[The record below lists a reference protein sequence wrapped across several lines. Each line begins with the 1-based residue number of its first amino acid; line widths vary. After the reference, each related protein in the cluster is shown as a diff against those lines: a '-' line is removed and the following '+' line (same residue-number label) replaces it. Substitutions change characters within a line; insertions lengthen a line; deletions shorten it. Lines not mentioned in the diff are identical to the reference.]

1 MMAADL
7 GTPDF
12 YLEPAYLQSLAD
24 IAITKQGGL
33 DNPLYQTAATAHDLT
48 GFNSALNNYGLTGS
62 GQTVVVIDSGI
73 AYDHLALGGGFGANY
88 RVVGGWDFAENDGNP
103 YDDGPAGSH
112 GTHVAGIIGGSTSQ
126 AQGVASGVD
135 LVSLRVFNDQGQGY
149 FSWVENAL
157 RWVHTN
163 RNAFENPITT
173 VNLSI
178 GSGWNATTVPNWA
191 SLEDELAQLK
201 ADGIFVS
208 VAAGNSFGQ
217 YNTPGLDYPAVSP
230 YVVPVM
236 SVNNDGSLSS
246 FSQRLG
252 TAIAAPGSSIRSTV
266 PDYMGNMNG
275 QADDYANFSGTSM
288 ASPYIAGA
296 SVLIREAMQLAGRTN
311 ITQDTIYNHMMQTAD
326 TFLDSATGLSYKRLN
341 LQRALDTLV
350 PADEYGNNTATAA
363 TWANAGS
370 GSFNGMLNS
379 RSDADYFRFVA
390 GATGTVTINSTT
402 RGEAALNWQ
411 INSTNG
417 TTTATGNSVTLNV
430 VAGETYTIGL
440 TTTAGIGT
448 YSLTLGGSSNSGGS
462 SGGSNSGGSN
472 NGGSNSGGSN
482 SGNTFAPIGST
493 TNLGVVRSTTQ
504 TGITLLGDVWYRATA
519 SQAGTFTAEA
529 LLNTASP
536 VTLSIYNSTGTLLK
550 TQTLSTSS
558 RIDLLVNNGQ
568 ELVFK
573 LSGNTSGVSLR
584 LTNLVSQS
592 GTTVTVNGTAGNDIF
607 NVTRGAGWSVSVNDV
622 VYTYTAA
629 QAAIINVLGGDGND
643 SVTLTGTMYAETA
656 IVRVGATTLLGA
668 GYGVNAIGFEDV
680 TVNGNGGNDV
690 LMMFDSAGNDTLTA
704 NTSSV
709 VMTGN
714 GFQHTVNGCKI
725 IAVAAT
731 AGGIDTAYVSDTAG
745 NDLLVTSLQ
754 AFTLIGANYAV
765 YTVGFEQTTITSIG
779 GNDAAAMLDSA
790 GNDVF
795 TASPTTATMESAGT
809 TTTLNGFE
817 AVTAIAS
824 FGYDQATLIDST
836 GNDSFYYSATQA
848 YGRGAGFSN
857 TANGFDK
864 VTMDASRGGT
874 DTIDFFD
881 SYGND
886 TFEADG
892 NTGRLTSAGLEAIAI
907 GFESVRLNGNYGTNT
922 IVRRAAT
929 SYLFSINGS
938 WR

>member
-12 YLEPAYLQSLAD
+12 YVDPAYLQSLAD
-24 IAITKQGGL
+24 IAITTQGGL
-33 DNPLYQTAATAHDLT
+33 DNPLYQNAASAHDLT

-73 AYDHLALGGGFGANY
+73 AYDHLALGGGYGANY
-88 RVVGGWDFAENDGNP
+88 RVVGGWDFAENDSNP
-103 YDDGPAGSH
+103 YDDGPSGSH
-112 GTHVAGIIGGSTSQ
+112 GTHVAGIIGGNTSQ
-126 AQGVASGVD
+126 AQGVSSGVD

-157 RWVHTN
+157 KWVHTN

-178 GSGWNATTVPNWA
+178 GSGWNAATVPNWA
-191 SLEDELAQLK
+191 MLEDELAQLK
-201 ADGIFVS
+201 ADGIFVA
-208 VAAGNSFGQ
+208 VAAGNSFGS
-217 YNTPGLDYPAVSP
+217 YNTPGLDYPAASP

-236 SVNNDGSLSS
+236 SVNNDGSLSG

-252 TAIAAPGSSIRSTV
+252 NAIAAPGGSIRSTV

-326 TFLDSATGLSYKRLN
+326 TFTDSATGLNYKRLN
-341 LQRALDTLV
+341 LQRALDTLI

-363 TWANAGS
+363 NWTNAGS
-370 GSFNGMLNS
+370 GSFNGLLNS
-379 RSDADYFRFVA
+379 RSDADYFHFVA

-411 INSTNG
+411 INSSNG
-417 TTTATGNSVTLNV
+417 TTTATGNSITLNV

-462 SGGSNSGGSN
+462 SGGSNNGGSN
-472 NGGSNSGGSN
+472 NGGSN
-482 SGNTFAPIGST
+482 TFAPPGST
-493 TNLGVVRSTTQ
+493 TNLGAVRSTTQ
-504 TGITLLGDVWYRATA
+504 TGISLLGDVWYRTTA

-529 LLNTASP
+529 MLSTSSP
-536 VTLSIYNSTGTLLK
+536 VTLSIYNTSGSLLQ
-550 TQTLSTSS
+550 TQTLNTSS
-558 RIDLLVNNGQ
+558 RIDLPVVNGQ
-568 ELVFK
+568 ELVIK
-573 LSGNTSGVSLR
+573 LTGNTNGVSLR
-584 LTNLVSQS
+584 LTNLVSIS
-592 GTTVTVNGTAGNDIF
+592 GTTVTVNGTAGHDTF
-607 NVTRGAGWSVSVNDV
+607 SVTRGLGWSISVNDV

-629 QAAIINVLGGDGND
+629 QAAIVTVYGGDSSD
-643 SVTLTGTMYAETA
+643 TVTLNGTAFAETA
-656 IVRVGATTLLGA
+656 IVRVGATSLLGA
-668 GYGVNAIGFEDV
+668 GYGINALGFEYV
-680 TVNGNGGNDV
+680 TVNGNGGKDV
-690 LMMFDSAGNDTLTA
+690 LMMFDSAGDDTLTA
-704 NTSSV
+704 NTASV
-709 VMTGN
+709 VLTGN
-714 GFQHTVNGCKI
+714 GFQHTVNGFKVL
-725 IAVAAT
+725 AVAAT
-731 AGGIDTAYVSDTAG
+731 AGGVDTAYVNDTAG

-765 YTVGFEQTTITSIG
+765 YTAGFEQTTITSIG

-795 TASPTTATMESAGT
+795 TATPASTTMQSAGT

-824 FGYDQATLIDST
+824 TGYDQATLSDST
-836 GNDSFYYSATQA
+836 GNDTFYYSSTMA
-848 YGRGAGFSN
+848 YGRGTGFSN
-857 TANGFDK
+857 AVMGFDK
-864 VTMDASRGGT
+864 VTMDASQGGT

-892 NTGRLTSAGLEAIAI
+892 NTGRLTSVGLEAIAI
-907 GFESVRLNGNYGTNT
+907 GFEAVRLNGTYGTNT
-922 IVRRAAT
+922 VVRRAAT
-929 SYLFSINGS
+929 NYLFSINGS